1 MPNNTPFIF
10 FDAIETWAVS
20 PGIGHLDV
28 AATFAQPGLTPGKA
42 TQVSVAHLRF
52 PLAMLPSLKQAIEQI
67 ESAAMPVVGKSV
79 IETTRRDCL

>member
-1 MPNNTPFIF
+1 MPNDTPFIF

-28 AATFAQPGLTPGKA
+28 AATLVLPGATPGKV

-52 PLAMLPSLKQAIEQI
+52 PLAMLPALKQAIEQI
-67 ESAAMPVVGKSV
+67 ELAAKPVVGKA
-79 IETTRRDCL
+79 